1 MSQEIELKLALA
13 ENGPAYLRDHPRLA
27 GITPHVT
34 TLGNTYFDTPGA
46 ALETARMALRLRR
59 DGDRLRQTLKTRGK
73 GGGGMS
79 TRGEWEWEVPGP
91 GLDLH
96 GLAALPPMADFS
108 AAQLSRL
115 APRFATDFRR
125 ETWQLEDADSHIEL
139 ALDLGEIHAG
149 ERSVAI
155 REMEL
160 ELKRGEEPGHL
171 WTLAE
176 ALTDRVGLRP
186 ADTSKA
192 ERGNALLTS
201 EWKLP
206 EGGQQASAWL
216 HRAVVA
222 LDAFTDTH
230 EPSWREEARHAFQ
243 HLAELDGARYRRD
256 VELLIAELHAPDWP
270 TPAFGRAALQLARR
284 LPTDAAL

>member
-13 ENGPAYLRDHPRLA
+13 ESGPARLRDHPRLA

-46 ALETARMALRLRR
+46 ELEAARMALRLRR
-59 DGDRLRQTLKTRGK
+59 DGNRLRQTLKTRGQ
-73 GGGGMS
+73 GGGGIS

-91 GLDLH
+91 GLDLR
-96 GLAALPPMADFS
+96 GLATLPSLADFS
-108 AAQLSRL
+108 EAQLARL

-125 ETWQLEDADSHIEL
+125 ETWQLEDAESHIEL

-149 ERSVAI
+149 DRRVAI

-160 ELKRGEEPGHL
+160 ELKRGEPDRL
-171 WTLAE
+171 WALAE

-192 ERGNALLTS
+192 ARGNALLTG
-201 EWKLP
+201 EWRLP

-222 LDAFTDTH
+222 MDAFTDTQA
-230 EPSWREEARHAFQ
+230 PTWREAARHAFQ
-243 HLAELDGARYRRD
+243 QLAVFDGNRYRRD
-256 VELLIAELHAPDWP
+256 VEPIIAELNAPDWP

-284 LPTDAAL
+284 LPADAAL

>member
-1 MSQEIELKLALA
+1 
-13 ENGPAYLRDHPRLA
+13 
-27 GITPHVT
+27 
-34 TLGNTYFDTPGA
+34 
-46 ALETARMALRLRR
+46 MALRLRR
-59 DGDRLRQTLKTRGK
+59 DGNRLRQTLKTRGQ
-73 GGGGMS
+73 GGGGIT

-91 GLDLH
+91 GLDLR
-96 GLAALPPMADFS
+96 GLATLPSLADFS
-108 AAQLSRL
+108 EAQLARL

-125 ETWQLEDADSHIEL
+125 ETWQLEDAESHIEL

-149 ERSVAI
+149 DRRVAI

-160 ELKRGEEPGHL
+160 ELKRGEPDRL
-171 WTLAE
+171 WALAE

-192 ERGNALLTS
+192 ARGNALLTG
-201 EWKLP
+201 EWRLP

-222 LDAFTDTH
+222 MDAFTDTQA
-230 EPSWREEARHAFQ
+230 PTWREAARHAFQ
-243 HLAELDGARYRRD
+243 QLAVFDGNRYRRD
-256 VELLIAELHAPDWP
+256 VEPIIAELNAPDWP

-284 LPTDAAL
+284 LPADAAL